1 MNDASPG
8 TGQVL
13 CSIQDG
19 VAWVTL
25 SNPGKLNA
33 LSVNMWRS
41 LQRVFETLAG
51 QDGVRCVVMRGEDGN
66 FAAGADISEFP
77 EVRADFDGVFAYHVG
92 MIAPALQA
100 IARCPHPV
108 IAQIEGVCVGGGLEV
123 ASQCDMRIAGESSRF
138 GVPITR
144 LGFSMAPHEMR
155 GLLALAGKAVTLE
168 ILYEGR
174 VFKAAEAQAKG
185 LLNRVVADEDVAA
198 SVRQSVE
205 RILRGSPIA
214 ARLNKQVANLLAEQ
228 DLGLSDAELRS
239 CFGYADTRDHREGV
253 RAFLAG
259 EDPVFEGA

>member
-1 MNDASPG
+1 MNEAATG

-13 CSIQDG
+13 CDIQDD
-19 VAWVTL
+19 VAWITL

-33 LSVNMWRS
+33 LSVNMWRA
-41 LQRVFETLAG
+41 LQRVFEAVADE
-51 QDGVRCVVMRGEDGN
+51 QGVRCVVVRGENGN

-77 EVRADFDGVFAYHVG
+77 EVRSDFDGVYEYHVG

-108 IAQIEGVCVGGGLEV
+108 IAQIDGVCVGGGLEV

-138 GVPITR
+138 GVPITK

-174 VFKAAEAQAKG
+174 VFGAAEAQAKG
-185 LLNRVVADEDVAA
+185 LLNRVVADEDVAG
-198 SVRQSVE
+198 SVRQSVG

-214 ARLNKQVANLLAEQ
+214 ARLNKQVANLLADP
-228 DLGLSDAELRS
+228 DLGLTEAELRG
-239 CFGYADTRDHREGV
+239 CFGYADSRDHREGV

-259 EDPVFEGA
+259 EDPVFEGV